1 MFEYTSRLNAVFSR
15 CTCCFIPFERTIDK
29 GCTICCTSGPNLSAN
44 TFEHSYYDDQFQ
56 QDTKNNQIR
65 LNFSQ
70 PQPTFFEQWFCRGN
84 DWIRWKN
91 LCWLS
96 LVIQVFQTWFSR
108 CSMLAQGECA
118 EAKRQGE
125 GQKESTREEGEPGL
139 MWVLSRWTTLVDGQ
153 LEEMYQAILEGK
165 GRDHFPSAIGLCYF
179 FWRKDLDLTCL
190 HLGIHDM
197 CIG

>member
-1 MFEYTSRLNAVFSR
+1 
-15 CTCCFIPFERTIDK
+15 
-29 GCTICCTSGPNLSAN
+29 
-44 TFEHSYYDDQFQ
+44 
-56 QDTKNNQIR
+56 
-65 LNFSQ
+65 
-70 PQPTFFEQWFCRGN
+70 
-84 DWIRWKN
+84 
-91 LCWLS
+91 
-96 LVIQVFQTWFSR
+96 
-108 CSMLAQGECA
+108 MLAQGECA